1 MIEQRIPLTLVSIA
15 LLALIILNEAFLSVD
30 YLSIIVTFFLVGLMV
45 FQLIQFKKEDSDLGV
60 KDGVG
65 EQVALAASQLQT
77 LLSELHVVLDHE
89 VDIVSQEHERVVGLV
104 RDAVSGLSQ
113 SFKELQSL
121 TGDQQIMISEVIDS
135 GQSLD
140 DEQHT
145 TLESFVKDSN
155 STLENF
161 VSVIINTS
169 KQSLEAMSYTDEMV
183 KKFDG
188 IFKLLEQVESLSS
201 QTNLLALNAAIEAAR
216 AGDAGRGF
224 AVVANEVR
232 SLSVNSTD
240 LNNDIRAEI
249 SDAKITIDNLRSSV
263 EVMASADMTP
273 TLEAKEK
280 VKLMM
285 DHVGDMNQKT
295 QQAVE
300 RLAAIS
306 PQLTET
312 AALGIRSLQFEDMTY
327 QSVDSLNRN
336 IGNLRD
342 ISGKLSALDYSSK
355 EKLIEQLETLGL
367 SCKAILNSS
376 EDANQS
382 RSVSQ
387 SSMDEG
393 DVELF

>member
-1 MIEQRIPLTLVSIA
+1 MIEQRITITLVSIA
-15 LLALIILNEAFLSVD
+15 LLVLIILNEAFLSID
-30 YLSIIVTFFLVGLMV
+30 SLSAIVAFFLVGLMA
-45 FQLIQFKKEDSDLGV
+45 FQFIQFKKEDSDLGT
-60 KDGVG
+60 KHGIG
-65 EQVALAASQLQT
+65 EQVVLAASELQI

-89 VDIVSQEHERVVGLV
+89 VGIVSQEHERVVSLV
-104 RDAVSGLSQ
+104 RDAVGGISQ

-121 TGDQQIMISEVIDS
+121 TGDQQTMISNVIDS

-140 DEQHT
+140 DEEHT

-285 DHVGDMNQKT
+285 DHVGDMNRKT

-342 ISGKLSALDYSSK
+342 ISGKLSTLDYSSK
-355 EKLIEQLETLGL
+355 EKLIEQLEIIGL
-367 SCKAILNSS
+367 SCKAILNAS
-376 EDANQS
+376 EEANQS

-387 SSMDEG
+387 ASMDEG

>member
-1 MIEQRIPLTLVSIA
+1 MTEQHTKLTIVSIILVA
-15 LLALIILNEAFLSVD
+15 LIFINEVFLSIGVMTLAIVFLLA
-30 YLSIIVTFFLVGLMV
+30 GLLV
-45 FQLIQFKKEDSDLGV
+45 FQLIQLKREP
-60 KDGVG
+60 DGLAAKYNVS
-65 EQVALAASQLQT
+65 EQVVLAASTLQG
-77 LLSELHVVLDHE
+77 LIDELQVVLDHE
-89 VDIVSQEHERVVGLV
+89 MDIVSQEHERVVGLI
-104 RDAVSGLSQ
+104 RDAVGGISH

-121 TGDQQIMISEVIDS
+121 TDDQQEMISDVIDS

-140 DEQHT
+140 DEEHT
-145 TLESFVKDSN
+145 TLESFVRDSN
-155 STLENF
+155 STLEDF

-169 KQSLEAMSYTDEMV
+169 KQSLETMSYTDEMV

-232 SLSVNSTD
+232 SLSVSSTE

-249 SDAKITIDNLRSSV
+249 SDAKTTIDNLRASV

-280 VKLMM
+280 VRLMM
-285 DHVGDMNQKT
+285 DHVGEMNQKT

-306 PQLTET
+306 PQLAET
-312 AALGIRSLQFEDMTY
+312 AAVGVRSLQFEDMTY
-327 QSVDSLNRN
+327 QSMDSLNKN
-336 IGNLRD
+336 IGHVRD
-342 ISGKLSALDYSSK
+342 ISDKLSSLDYSSE
-355 EKLIEQLETLGL
+355 EKLIEQLDVISI
-367 SCKAILNSS
+367 SCKAILNAS
-376 EDANQS
+376 EQANQS

>member
-30 YLSIIVTFFLVGLMV
+30 YLSIIVAFFLVGLMV
-45 FQLIQFKKEDSDLGV
+45 FQFIQFKKEDSDLGV

-65 EQVALAASQLQT
+65 EQVALAASELQT

-89 VDIVSQEHERVVGLV
+89 ADIVSQEHERVVGLV

-121 TGDQQIMISEVIDS
+121 TGDQQMMISEVIDS

-140 DEQHT
+140 DEEHT

-342 ISGKLSALDYSSK
+342 ISGKLSTLDYSSK
-355 EKLIEQLETLGL
+355 EKLIEQLESVGL
-367 SCKAILNSS
+367 SCKAILNAS